1 MDKATATN
9 FVERIEKHREEE
21 AAIWQEMRAHPD
33 YGMHEDKVIEGIISA
48 RKKARDLLEEAES
61 DLGSFDWVENEDG
74 EFVPREEVEA

>member
-1 MDKATATN
+1 MDKATATS

-21 AAIWQEMRAHPD
+21 AAIWREMRDLPD
-33 YGMHEDKVIEGIISA
+33 YQMHEDKVIDGIIQA
-48 RKKARDLLEEAES
+48 RKKARDLMDEAES